1 MRRNNLKTLK
11 VTIENLQQVKN
22 GVVCGEQVAFKVM
35 QAGRVLV
42 ERVISGKTSDPF
54 TLAYDVS
61 ADDEPLVVE
70 HDRPDLQELVV
81 SAAISS
87 AECYKPDNT
96 LTSVSAW
103 SIQTQGKI
111 YASGMRPNIG
121 ELYNRLDAAEALL
134 HSMGCR
140 ITELQARYISK

>member
-1 MRRNNLKTLK
+1 
-11 VTIENLQQVKN
+11 
-22 GVVCGEQVAFKVM
+22 
-35 QAGRVLV
+35 
-42 ERVISGKTSDPF
+42 S
-54 TLAYDVS
+54 YDVN
-61 ADDEPLVVE
+61 ANDESLVVE

-111 YASGMRPNIG
+111 YASGMQPNID
-121 ELYNRLDAAEALL
+121 EVFKRLDAAEALL
-134 HSMGCR
+134 HFMDCK
-140 ITELQARYISK
+140 IAELQLRYRNK

>member
-1 MRRNNLKTLK
+1 
-11 VTIENLQQVKN
+11 
-22 GVVCGEQVAFKVM
+22 
-35 QAGRVLV
+35 
-42 ERVISGKTSDPF
+42 S
-54 TLAYDVS
+54 YDVN
-61 ADDEPLVVE
+61 ANDESLVVE

-111 YASGMRPNIG
+111 YASGMQPNID
-121 ELYNRLDAAEALL
+121 EVFKRLDAAEALL
-134 HSMGCR
+134 HFMGCK
-140 ITELQARYISK
+140 IAELQLRYRNK

>member
-1 MRRNNLKTLK
+1 MKTLK
-11 VTIENLQQVKN
+11 VTITNLQQIN
-22 GVVCGEQVAFKVM
+22 EGIVCGVKVRFKVI
-35 QAGRVLV
+35 QAGCVLV
-42 ERVISGKTSDPF
+42 EKVISVKATAPF
-54 TLAYDVS
+54 TLSYDVN
-61 ADDEPLVVE
+61 ANDESLVVE

-111 YASGMRPNIG
+111 YASGMQPNID
-121 ELYNRLDAAEALL
+121 EVFNRLDAAEALL
-134 HSMGCR
+134 TFSGCK
-140 ITELQARYISK
+140 IAELQLRYGNK